1 MEYSVTAGDDDIV
14 EFGETCMM
22 TLEVTNLNSYVTG
35 PVTFNL
41 TSLDPY
47 LNITAGTSV
56 IPGLQPGQTY
66 LIENAFTFIAGN
78 QVPDGHLAS
87 LIINAS
93 SAEGNWSRTVRVQA
107 FRPVISISGL
117 QVFDGNNGILEPG
130 ENALLRINLTNTGGA
145 KLVNAAASLSSWD
158 PYITISGAAQAKDTL
173 LSQEEWQTTFMVALD
188 AATPLNYVVQV
199 NLNVTGYH
207 QFGYLKTI
215 PLLTGF
221 IAEDFESGNFESFEW
236 ETGGSANW
244 FIEDGIAYEGNH
256 NARSGPITD
265 NQTSSLWLNWNVA
278 FADSVSFWFKVS
290 SEANYDYLR
299 FFSDAQELGKWAGNW
314 DWTYARMYVP
324 AGEQVFSWRYT
335 KDYSVSNGE
344 DCARIDYIML
354 PVYAVPT
361 GVPGQT
367 IPVSAFSVY
376 PNPSQH
382 DLKITWTLTETSP
395 VTVIITDL
403 PGRICYQYD
412 STIPLNP
419 GTHQLEPVFEG
430 TMPGSYLIM
439 LKTNKGTLVKKLI
452 RTGQ

>member
-1 MEYSVTAGDDDIV
+1 Y
-14 EFGETCMM
+14 
-22 TLEVTNLNSYVTG
+22 
-35 PVTFNL
+35 
-41 TSLDPY
+41 
-47 LNITAGTSV
+47 
-56 IPGLQPGQTY
+56 
-66 LIENAFTFIAGN
+66 
-78 QVPDGHLAS
+78 
-87 LIINAS
+87 II
-93 SAEGNWSRTVRVQA
+93 
-107 FRPVISISGL
+107 ISGTT
-117 QVFDGNNGILEPG
+117 Q
-130 ENALLRINLTNTGGA
+130 T
-145 KLVNAAASLSSWD
+145 
-158 PYITISGAAQAKDTL
+158 KDTL
-173 LSQEEWQTTFMVALD
+173 QPQEEWQTTFMAALD

-207 QFGYLKTI
+207 QFDFLQTI

-221 IAEDFESGNFESFEW
+221 IAEDFESGNFESFDW

-244 FIEDGIAYEGNH
+244 FIEDGNAYEGNH

-290 SEANYDYLR
+290 SEANYDFLR
-299 FFSDAQELGKWAGNW
+299 FFSDSEELGKWAGNW
-314 DWTYARMYVP
+314 DWTYAGKYVP

-361 GVPGQT
+361 GIPGQV

-376 PNPSQH
+376 PNPAQR

-395 VTVIITDL
+395 VTVVITDL
-403 PGRICYQYD
+403 QGRIFYHNDY
-412 STIPLNP
+412 TFPLNP
-419 GTHQLEPVFEG
+419 GTYQLEPAFDG
-430 TMPGSYLIM
+430 SGPGSYLIV